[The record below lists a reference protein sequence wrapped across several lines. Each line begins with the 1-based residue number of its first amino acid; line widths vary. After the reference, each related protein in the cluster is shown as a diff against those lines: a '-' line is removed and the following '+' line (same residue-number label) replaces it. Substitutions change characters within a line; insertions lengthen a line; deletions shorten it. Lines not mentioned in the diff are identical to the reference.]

1 MVRVHCDPPGRKP
14 EWGLPEA
21 KAESRETLK
30 EEKPEREEPQEAGNR
45 KDESPEEESLEE
57 GSERKEPQKGSGR
70 MKIRKER
77 PTRCEKALKEM
88 EISERGDSHR
98 GESPKYLENCTVK

>member
-1 MVRVHCDPPGRKP
+1 M
-14 EWGLPEA
+14 GLPEA

-57 GSERKEPQKGSGR
+57 GSERKEPQKVPEG
-70 MKIRKER
+70 
-77 PTRCEKALKEM
+77 
-88 EISERGDSHR
+88 
-98 GESPKYLENCTVK
+98 